1 MTSVEKALRENGVY
15 VGKTKGDSM
24 LPVLKEGR
32 DTVVVVKPDF
42 PLKKYDVPLYR
53 RDDHLT
59 MHRVIKVTKT
69 GYIICGDNRITLEK
83 DITDSDIVG
92 VLKGFYQDGKYV
104 DTSDNEYM
112 SYSKRICALRYLR
125 IIKHYI
131 NIVLIKMNI
140 KK

>member
-1 MTSVEKALRENGVY
+1 M
-15 VGKTKGDSM
+15 
-24 LPVLKEGR
+24 
-32 DTVVVVKPDF
+32 
-42 PLKKYDVPLYR
+42 PLYR